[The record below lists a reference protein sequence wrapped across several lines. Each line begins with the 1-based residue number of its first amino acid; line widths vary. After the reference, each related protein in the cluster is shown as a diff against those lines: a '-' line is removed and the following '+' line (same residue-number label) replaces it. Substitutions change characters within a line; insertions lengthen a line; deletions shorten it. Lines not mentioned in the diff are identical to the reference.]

1 MRKVRPG
8 KAPVYLAARGSPG
21 KSETESAIA
30 FFRQRANRQKPFAF
44 AAYKHVS
51 VKEALNSL
59 FHFKCAYCESSFR
72 AVHPLDI
79 EHYRPKSGYVI
90 RDRLRKPGYY
100 WLAATWTNL
109 LPSCID
115 CNRPRYQ
122 DVGDDDP
129 EVAGKAN
136 KFPLRNERSR
146 ARRPGDEELEE
157 RLLLNP
163 YLDRPGD
170 HLTFMPDGIV
180 RAKLRRSGES
190 EMGKASI
197 ETYALQRRGLVDE
210 RRDRAAEI
218 AALMHAVE
226 EWSAEFQETGSA
238 RAEQNLRDEITLLKE
253 ALLPNRPYT
262 SMAKQM
268 IEPFLR
274 RMTV

>member
-190 EMGKASI
+190 EM
-197 ETYALQRRGLVDE
+197 E
-210 RRDRAAEI
+210 RRRSKPTPC
-218 AALMHAVE
+218 
-226 EWSAEFQETGSA
+226 SAEVSSTSGATGQGRSQRSCTRSRNGA
-238 RAEQNLRDEITLLKE
+238 PSFR
-253 ALLPNRPYT
+253 RPAAHAPSRT
-262 SMAKQM
+262 CATRS
-268 IEPFLR
+268 R
-274 RMTV
+274 C